1 MNDVN
6 TPQQAI
12 DTGNGLPEEPL
23 TPEQIKANRIELV
36 KSQQAETNLAFDPQT
51 GFPVAPANEPPQDP
65 LQEILQQ
72 QTPPV
77 VTNTPPIPAA
87 VPPVP
92 QPPVQPP
99 VQPIAPQP
107 EVQPPA
113 DPNPVQQQLQG
124 EEPQSDLL
132 PEEQVVVDRLNT
144 LMSEIQPGTQEQPP
158 VDPTLA
164 ALLQQNQ
171 ILMAQNQQLQ
181 ANQQQQ
187 AFAPQPPQADPFGA
201 NPAFQ
206 WGDPNQQG
214 LPPAPLAPA
223 PPMQPQGV
231 DANQALLGSA
241 VHQLSQQVTQIQ
253 QNNTAFQA
261 SQIRDQEIQSLMQT
275 NGISRQHAERA
286 IEYNENGNLQA
297 AAEVINLAS
306 APVIARQM
314 QTHERE
320 VRRDAA
326 GQSLTPAPQGGV
338 RTTPDEMQAKMA
350 EWTAIQSMPMKTI
363 GQSDLKREAI
373 VAYISRNPEIAAQAQ
388 QTPAS
393 ITPPVV

>member
-113 DPNPVQQQLQG
+113 DPNPVQQQL
-124 EEPQSDLL
+124 
-132 PEEQVVVDRLNT
+132 
-144 LMSEIQPGTQEQPP
+144 PGRR
-158 VDPTLA
+158 
-164 ALLQQNQ
+164 
-171 ILMAQNQQLQ
+171 
-181 ANQQQQ
+181 
-187 AFAPQPPQADPFGA
+187 
-201 NPAFQ
+201 
-206 WGDPNQQG
+206 
-214 LPPAPLAPA
+214 
-223 PPMQPQGV
+223 
-231 DANQALLGSA
+231 
-241 VHQLSQQVTQIQ
+241 
-253 QNNTAFQA
+253 TA
-261 SQIRDQEIQSLMQT
+261 E
-275 NGISRQHAERA
+275 
-286 IEYNENGNLQA
+286 
-297 AAEVINLAS
+297 
-306 APVIARQM
+306 
-314 QTHERE
+314 
-320 VRRDAA
+320 
-326 GQSLTPAPQGGV
+326 
-338 RTTPDEMQAKMA
+338 
-350 EWTAIQSMPMKTI
+350 
-363 GQSDLKREAI
+363 
-373 VAYISRNPEIAAQAQ
+373 
-388 QTPAS
+388 
-393 ITPPVV
+393 